1 MPGIW
6 RGIPVPL
13 KREDNIMTEFEK
25 DLQNGGGNLM
35 KTLRLSAIVQ
45 ITYLIEKERYDDACK
60 VAQAVHTIASI

>member
-1 MPGIW
+1 
-6 RGIPVPL
+6 
-13 KREDNIMTEFEK
+13 MTEFEK